1 MLFKRWIC
9 PQTFQLYQIQNGR
22 LVAIIVFNMSNI
34 WKMVPDSYT
43 ITIEQNVQFQAGVCP
58 DNIQLEQIQNGRLVV
73 IIDFNMRNIW
83 QTLPDS

>member
-1 MLFKRWIC
+1 
-9 PQTFQLYQIQNGR
+9 
-22 LVAIIVFNMSNI
+22 
-34 WKMVPDSYT
+34 MVPADSYT